1 MRSFP
6 LPGGPLADAQKAL
19 HAAVLF
25 GQAVLCDAGDEAF
38 SERTLAAH
46 FPADVSISDSA
57 ITSPDVAV
65 RALMPGS
72 QPLAVGTLPD
82 CAYDLVGT
90 MALHAAAG
98 CAAAVILLGDVSG
111 KWSGEVMLLLSD
123 DKHKRHALCDMA
135 SGQFHVLGDLDNAMP
150 AFLSGTV
157 RKGARPRCWAYE
169 VLPTKEEPP
178 AKMEENEPEKK
189 KKKKS
194 KPEEDAEAP
203 ADPEPVVK
211 KKKRAPRKVEV
222 EDVVE

>member
-6 LPGGPLADAQKAL
+6 LPGGPLSDAQKAL
-19 HAAVLF
+19 QAAVLF
-25 GQAVLCDAGDEAF
+25 GQAVLCDAGEEAF

-46 FPADVSISDSA
+46 FPVDVSISDSA
-57 ITSPDVAV
+57 MTSPDVAV

-98 CAAAVILLGDVSG
+98 CAAAVILVGDVSG

-169 VLPTKEEPP
+169 VLPRAPEKEELP
-178 AKMEENEPEKK
+178 AKVEEK